1 VARSDVHGGLERR
14 GQPCSLVSQH
24 EPCLNLYLSVPL
36 GVLDWH
42 HFWIVETRDAS
53 VSVLQCL
60 LARFIYMVETTISL
74 GGQAFDI
81 DVEGEVERDENGAK
95 DSAVARLMAWLREQ
109 GVSLG

>member
-1 VARSDVHGGLERR
+1 MLKPVFECASRSAGLA
-14 GQPCSLVSQH
+14 
-24 EPCLNLYLSVPL
+24 PL
-36 GVLDWH
+36 
-42 HFWIVETRDAS
+42 WIVGTRDAYI
-53 VSVLQCL
+53 SVLQCL